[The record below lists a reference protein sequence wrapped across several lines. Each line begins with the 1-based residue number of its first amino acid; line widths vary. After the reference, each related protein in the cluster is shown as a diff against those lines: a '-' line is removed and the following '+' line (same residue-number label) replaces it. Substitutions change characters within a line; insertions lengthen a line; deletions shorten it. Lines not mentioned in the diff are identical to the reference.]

1 MPAYTYY
8 TVMQQ
13 SQDKKYWRLLLV
25 TYAVKHG
32 IRAAARHFRAAPN
45 TVRRWLRRWDGTPES
60 LADRSRRP
68 HYSPQ
73 KLSAEAEEEI
83 LAARRRLPTCGA
95 RRLKL
100 LFTLPYAA
108 SSITRVLRDHGLLR
122 QYRKKKHRRRRLLWE
137 VKKRYRFF
145 QYLQVD
151 TKYLTDLPLY

>member
-25 TYAVKHG
+25 TYAMKHG

-45 TVRRWLRRWDGTPES
+45 TVRRWLRRWDGTAES

-68 HYSPQ
+68 HHSPQ

-83 LAARRRLPTCGA
+83 LAARRRVTGFPAKNEGTAGA
-95 RRLKL
+95 AGFSRLSGIQGNL
-100 LFTLPYAA
+100 
-108 SSITRVLRDHGLLR
+108 GLTGI
-122 QYRKKKHRRRRLLWE
+122 
-137 VKKRYRFF
+137 VFS
-145 QYLQVD
+145 V
-151 TKYLTDLPLY
+151 